1 VRRLLSIADPVS
13 PQARRFAGAV
23 GLVADLTL
31 AAVALMMAIVA
42 WAPPQDLPWTPLS
55 LDAPIGLATH
65 WKFERA
71 AAHLDQCRQILQQA
85 GVAFQVE
92 PDRRMGAC
100 DPLDTLRLT
109 DGALTPLQPAGPL
122 MSCPLALGYAFW
134 TRHSLQPAAQ
144 AMFGESVVGIEHVG
158 TFACRNIYNEVDGRR
173 SEHAFANAL
182 DVTGFRL
189 ASGRRVTVGGDFRGV
204 TPGGAFLHA
213 ARTGAC
219 AWFHVVLSPDYN
231 RQHASHFH
239 VDQGRNE
246 VCR

>member
-1 VRRLLSIADPVS
+1 MRRLLSIPGPVS
-13 PQARRFAGAV
+13 PQARRLAGAV
-23 GLVADLTL
+23 GLLADLAL
-31 AAVALMMAIVA
+31 VGVALLSAIAA

-55 LDAPIGLATH
+55 LDAPVGLATR

-71 AAHLDQCRQILQQA
+71 EKNLDRCRAVLRA
-85 GVAFQVE
+85 GGVAYQVE
-92 PDRRMGAC
+92 PDRRMGEC

-144 AMFGESVVGIEHVG
+144 AMFGQPVTGIAHVG
-158 TFACRNIYNEVDGRR
+158 TFACRNLYNEVDGRR

-189 ASGRRVTVGGDFRGV
+189 ASGRLVTVGGDFHGV
-204 TPGGAFLHA
+204 TPGGAFLHQV
-213 ARTGAC
+213 RTGAC
-219 AWFHVVLSPDYN
+219 RWFHVVLSPDYN
-231 RQHASHFH
+231 RQHAGHFH
-239 VDQGRNE
+239 LDQGRNQ
-246 VCR
+246 VCK